1 MNATAD
7 AGRDATLLGGPEEDR
22 ELTDYLNRQIA
33 VVLSPHHDPRPSCPR
48 CGGTHIHSAG
58 YTSKR
63 AVGRLPLFECQS
75 CGRHFSR
82 AWDTPLGQKH
92 LKKLDLFVS
101 LLSQPLPCEEAARLM
116 GSLGSDL
123 SLRVK
128 AFRAWLLKL
137 DPSGTWERRIR
148 LGGRPTEIRPAPLAF
163 AESGAREDVVLTTRL
178 AWEFDELYSASPV
191 PPACPD
197 CRSRETRLK
206 ERLKQG
212 QQCMPRFT
220 CRACGATFT
229 RRRGT
234 PFVCIGL
241 DSADRLRRLIRYLSL
256 PLSFQQVAELCG
268 TDSMTVKRW
277 RDCFAQ
283 WADQLEPD
291 GRLSSRFRL
300 GAEPDAATPC
310 PFCGRTGVATLSPEA
325 TRDRHRHWSCA
336 GCGRLFSMRRTI
348 VEVAGVLQLVDD
360 VSDAQAAAP
369 VGAMAPATGTMQPS
383 TG

>member
-1 MNATAD
+1 MNAAPD
-7 AGRDATLLGGPEEDR
+7 AKAGTPHSLAAEEDR
-22 ELTDYLNRQIA
+22 ELTDYLNGQIA
-33 VVLSPHHDPRPSCPR
+33 IVLSPDHDPRPACPR

-58 YTSKR
+58 FSSKR

-75 CGRHFSR
+75 CGRHFNR
-82 AWDTPLGQKH
+82 AWGTPLGEKH
-92 LKKLDLFVS
+92 LKKLDLFIS

-178 AWEFDELYSASPV
+178 AWEFDELYSRSPV
-191 PPACPD
+191 PPSCPD
-197 CRSRETRLK
+197 CGSRETRLK
-206 ERLKQG
+206 ERRKVG
-212 QQCMPRFT
+212 MPRFA
-220 CRACGATFT
+220 CRACGVNFG

-234 PFVCIGL
+234 PFAYIGL
-241 DSADRLRRLIRYLSL
+241 ESTGRLRLLIRYLSL
-256 PLSFQQVAELCG
+256 PLSFQQVAEVCD
-268 TDSMTVKRW
+268 TDPMTVKRW
-277 RDCFAQ
+277 RDTFAQ

-300 GAEPDAATPC
+300 GVEPDETTPC
-310 PFCGRTGVATLSPEA
+310 LFCGRTGVAT
-325 TRDRHRHWSCA
+325 RDRYRHWSCA

-360 VSDAQAAAP
+360 AIEMQTAAP
-369 VGAMAPATGTMQPS
+369 PS
-383 TG
+383 AA

>member
-1 MNATAD
+1 MNAAPD
-7 AGRDATLLGGPEEDR
+7 AKAGTPPGLAAEEDR

-33 VVLSPHHDPRPSCPR
+33 VVLSPDHDPRPSCPR
-48 CGGTHIHSAG
+48 CGDTRIHSG
-58 YTSKR
+58 GFTFKR
-63 AVGRLPLFECQS
+63 TVGRLPLFECQS

-82 AWDTPLGQKH
+82 AWGTPLGEKH

-101 LLSQPLPCEEAARLM
+101 LLSQPLSCEEAARLM

-197 CRSRETRLK
+197 CGSRETRLK
-206 ERLKQG
+206 ERPKQG
-212 QQCMPRFT
+212 QQGVPRFT
-220 CRACGATFT
+220 CRGCRATFT

-234 PFVCIGL
+234 PFAYIGL
-241 DSADRLRRLIRYLSL
+241 DSTDRLRRLIRYLSL

-268 TDSMTVKRW
+268 TDSMTLKRW
-277 RDCFAQ
+277 RDCFVQ

-291 GRLSSRFRL
+291 GRLSARFRL
-300 GAEPDAATPC
+300 GVEPDEATPC
-310 PFCGRTGVATLSPEA
+310 LFCGRTGVATLPPEA

-336 GCGRLFSMRRTI
+336 GCGRLFSMRRSI

-360 VSDAQAAAP
+360 VSDALAAAP
-369 VGAMAPATGTMQPS
+369 VAAIAPATGTMQSS